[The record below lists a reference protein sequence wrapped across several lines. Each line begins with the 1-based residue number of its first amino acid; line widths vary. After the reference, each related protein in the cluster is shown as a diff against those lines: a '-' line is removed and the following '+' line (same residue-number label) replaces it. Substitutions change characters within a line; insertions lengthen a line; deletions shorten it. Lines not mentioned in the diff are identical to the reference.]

1 MGANCR
7 NAIVQEEE
15 VSCIFLNCL
24 RNRFINLIAVSKRL
38 SHILAKQAA
47 ILNPRYFDAVF
58 QRQCTILRNQVEAVL
73 KNPACSGVFL
83 WQFAD
88 CRVTEEWAMHRPKT
102 HNNKGVVDEYRRPK
116 MSYAVVKELFQK
128 QKG

>member
-1 MGANCR
+1 M
-7 NAIVQEEE
+7 
-15 VSCIFLNCL
+15 
-24 RNRFINLIAVSKRL
+24 
-38 SHILAKQAA
+38 
-47 ILNPRYFDAVF
+47 
-58 QRQCTILRNQVEAVL
+58 
-73 KNPACSGVFL
+73 FL

>member
-1 MGANCR
+1 M
-7 NAIVQEEE
+7 
-15 VSCIFLNCL
+15 
-24 RNRFINLIAVSKRL
+24 
-38 SHILAKQAA
+38 
-47 ILNPRYFDAVF
+47 
-58 QRQCTILRNQVEAVL
+58 EAVL

-116 MSYAVVKELFQK
+116 MSYAVVKELFKKHQA
-128 QKG
+128 

>member
-1 MGANCR
+1 MTRWANRSGRRSGSAQFC
-7 NAIVQEEE
+7 A
-15 VSCIFLNCL
+15 
-24 RNRFINLIAVSKRL
+24 
-38 SHILAKQAA
+38 
-47 ILNPRYFDAVF
+47 
-58 QRQCTILRNQVEAVL
+58 L